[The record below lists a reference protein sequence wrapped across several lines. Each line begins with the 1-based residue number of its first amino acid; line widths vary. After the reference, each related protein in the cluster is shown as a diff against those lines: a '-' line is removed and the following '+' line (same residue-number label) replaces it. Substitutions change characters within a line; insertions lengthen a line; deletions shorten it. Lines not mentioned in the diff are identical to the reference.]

1 MERVRVET
9 STTSASTVERRER
22 GIIAGVLAG
31 DRAVSLLS
39 VVVGLTL
46 WQVAAGQ
53 VSELILPAPSAVL
66 ARFADPAWVAHL
78 RAALAGSLTQL
89 AIGFAL
95 SLAVAV
101 PLGIV
106 IGRSSLLS
114 RMFEPLISALY
125 AIPPVAFIP
134 FLIIWFGLFLEAR
147 IALVFL
153 MSVFDIL
160 VVIIAG
166 ARDVR
171 PALMD
176 VGRSFGASY
185 GQRFRLVVLP
195 ALTPWWRRWRGG
207 RVAHPSPGDP

>member
-1 MERVRVET
+1 MVAGT
-9 STTSASTVERRER
+9 SELRHRTGMV
-22 GIIAGVLAG
+22 GLLAR
-31 DRAVSLLS
+31 DRAVSLMSIL
-39 VVVGLTL
+39 VGLAL
-46 WQVAAGQ
+46 WQVAAGH

-66 ARFADPAWVAHL
+66 ARFADPAWVARL
-78 RAALAGSLTQL
+78 LAALAGSLTQL

-101 PLGIV
+101 PLGVV
-106 IGRSSLLS
+106 IGRSSLLA

-166 ARDVR
+166 ARDVTSDAR
-171 PALMD
+171 SAPPTASASGWSCCLRSLRSCSRRCGSAPPA
-176 VGRSFGASY
+176 
-185 GQRFRLVVLP
+185 
-195 ALTPWWRRWRGG
+195 
-207 RVAHPSPGDP
+207 PSTA